1 MIFHSDRYT
10 AEYSRVSGNLASEFA
25 VSDGIIRPTFYL
37 KSNVAITSGDGS
49 ISSPYRLQ
57 LS

>member
-37 KSNVAITSGDGS
+37 KSNVAITSGTGT
-49 ISSPYRLQ
+49 SSDPYMIT